1 MPAGRDAMK
10 GQGLLRRLGFAANGL
25 RTALIRE
32 RSLRA
37 QALAAAGVV
46 AVLALTRPPALW
58 WAIGLLAIGLVLVAE
73 LVNTALEALADHL
86 HPERHP
92 EIRAVKDIAAAAVLL
107 ASLVALGVAVA
118 FCLR

>member
-1 MPAGRDAMK
+1 MPFGRDTMK

-25 RTALIRE
+25 RTALTRE

-37 QALAAAGVV
+37 QALATSGVLL
-46 AVLALTRPPALW
+46 VLVLTRPPALW

-73 LVNTALEALADHL
+73 LVNTALETLADHL
-86 HPERHP
+86 HPEHHP
-92 EIRAVKDIAAAAVLL
+92 EIRVVKDIAAAAVLL
-107 ASLVALGVAVA
+107 ASLVALAVAVA